1 MARKLCAELMSA
13 AGSLAADP
21 TAPIQLA
28 AKSKRP
34 IVTIQDRL
42 EAGNLTVDEVCAL
55 KPRSRTGF
63 YADLKAGLVKI
74 EKIGRKSIVRGPV
87 AKRYI
92 AGEPIG
98 A

>member
-1 MARKLCAELMSA
+1 MARKLR
-13 AGSLAADP
+13 AGVMTGVGSPAVDP
-21 TAPIQLA
+21 TAPVQL
-28 AKSKRP
+28 KQP
-34 IVTIQDRL
+34 LITIQDRL
-42 EAGNLTVDEVCAL
+42 EVGNFTIGEVCAL